1 MSNVQNGA
9 ACCSVTAMKNLIRL
23 IPILI
28 LLVVSVDASAQF
40 LRPHEPFDSTKSQS
54 LPLVPSTII
63 VDEAKHAFQFEFAD
77 ADDTRRIGLMHRAEI
92 APDHGMLFDFK
103 RDQMVAMWMRNTFIP
118 LDMLFLSQS
127 GEVVTIA
134 ENAVPHNEMTISSKV
149 RVRAVLELKA
159 GTVERLGIKPGDRV
173 KHEMFEVIK

>member
-1 MSNVQNGA
+1 
-9 ACCSVTAMKNLIRL
+9 
-23 IPILI
+23 
-28 LLVVSVDASAQF
+28 
-40 LRPHEPFDSTKSQS
+40 
-54 LPLVPSTII
+54 
-63 VDEAKHAFQFEFAD
+63 
-77 ADDTRRIGLMHRAEI
+77 MHRAEI

-103 RDQMVAMWMRNTFIP
+103 RDRMVAMWMRNTFIP